1 MKKLV
6 IIWLFF
12 VGLSQVHGQDVH
24 FSQFLYSPFTINPA
38 LTGNF
43 DGRYRFGF
51 NYKQQWRSISAPFRT
66 TALWADSRQF
76 LNLEKTNAGIH
87 FYYDMAG
94 TSEYNTLSFSIPL
107 SFQVFTSGNKKH
119 SINLGVQPSFI
130 SQSINRD
137 KLTSDAQWNG
147 NKFDPNAPINEDISF
162 ESANSIDLALGVSY
176 RLTKNKWDVTTGFSV
191 YNLITPKTPFAGPAQ
206 KSEIPFRYNA
216 HLGAKIDLNEKWF
229 LTPGII
235 YSRQAK
241 FHEIVF
247 GTEFNYVLNNNPYRY
262 RVIFLGF
269 WDRGVDAGITN
280 IGMYYNN
287 WRVGMGYDVNY
298 SPLKTASDYR
308 GGWELSVIYILR
320 DVLPKRTNF
329 KNCPNYI

>member
-1 MKKLV
+1 MKKLGV
-6 IIWLFF
+6 IFILLA
-12 VGLSQVHGQDVH
+12 GLTQLKGQDVH

-66 TALWADSRQF
+66 TALWADSREIM
-76 LNLEKTNAGIH
+76 NIKSTNAGIH

-94 TSEYNTLSFSIPL
+94 TSQYNTLSLSIPL
-107 SFQVFTSGNKKH
+107 SYCIELGQKKKH
-119 SINLGVQPSFI
+119 SVNIGVQPSYQY
-130 SQSINRD
+130 QSLNTD
-137 KLTSDAQWNG
+137 KLTSDSQWNG
-147 NKFDPNAPINEDISF
+147 NKFDPDAPINENFEYTDRHSF
-162 ESANSIDLALGVSY
+162 DLGIGAAYNLKKG
-176 RLTKNKWDVTTGFSV
+176 KWDLTAGIGV
-191 YNLITPKTPFAGPAQ
+191 YNLIE
-206 KSEIPFRYNA
+206 SEGSFTQGSGGKIPRRYNIHA
-216 HLGAKIDLNEKWF
+216 GAKIDLNEKWF

-241 FHEIVF
+241 FNEIVF
-247 GTEFNYVLNNNPYRY
+247 GSEFNYVLNNNPYRY
-262 RVIFLGF
+262 RVIFLGL

-287 WRVGMGYDVNY
+287 WRVAMGYDVNY

-308 GGWELSVIYILR
+308 GGWELSIIYILR
-320 DVLPKRTNF
+320 DVLPKRINF